1 LSLKCSFIVFIIFYS
16 CVVSSDAMST
26 TFQVDAR
33 LVVSRDVMSTNF
45 QVDARLSLN
54 GNESRK
60 ITEI

>member
-1 LSLKCSFIVFIIFYS
+1 
-16 CVVSSDAMST
+16 MST

-33 LVVSRDVMSTNF
+33 LVVSRDAMSTNF

>member
-1 LSLKCSFIVFIIFYS
+1 
-16 CVVSSDAMST
+16 MST